1 MNSKSMDGDAFKFET
16 IASTSAMLRLTNW
29 YDLSKK
35 NLNIKSLARN
45 AYRCALRATSRSI

>member
-1 MNSKSMDGDAFKFET
+1 MDGDAFKFET